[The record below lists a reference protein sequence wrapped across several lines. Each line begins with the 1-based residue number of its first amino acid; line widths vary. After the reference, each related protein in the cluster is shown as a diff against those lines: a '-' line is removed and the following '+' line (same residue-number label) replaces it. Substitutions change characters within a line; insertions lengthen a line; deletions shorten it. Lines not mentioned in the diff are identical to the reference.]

1 MPEVKVQ
8 LKDFGSS
15 TGFNDDIIGEL
26 DITSSEDFPLSL
38 TFKNFDV
45 RDFNSRGGS
54 FSKSFRIP
62 ATNNNNRIL
71 NNVWKSGYV
80 KSSKNVARNIQST
93 ILVDNVP
100 IIDGK
105 LRISKIYR
113 SVDVEGYECTF
124 VGDNMDWA
132 SDLKNR
138 EMKDLKFSNSQYNT
152 YPPNPITVHT
162 FSGPHGIEVDSSP
175 PYTPISFANKPNTHF
190 NYQFNNDQFVYPLLS
205 MGEGISPKAQ
215 VTEAEFVPCLYL
227 KNIWDKI
234 FQSSGYTV
242 NSTFC
247 DSPFFKSLIVPLN
260 FERTGEQLNERF
272 GQIKRSND
280 DIIESNYDHS
290 GTQTFTRAIGNPT
303 INTNQQDT
311 HYLYYAFDGNQN
323 TDNFN
328 GGDTSGSTGNVQVG
342 NSGLTATTL
351 VKSFSG
357 TCNLNWDVTINGN
370 NPVAFTTDQFGLEDS
385 TVDWTLKFFI
395 VRLPDDDDLQSL
407 TSGSGVVLNYVAT
420 QAQHTVAFESNG
432 GAFSNSVDLNF
443 NGTVDVSNDPVG
455 TKYMLVARFLLK
467 DFADSNDDEGG
478 VRLTFKSGSSFKIV
492 GGNTFS
498 VGELIDQPEYLL
510 PTGSQ
515 SDFLMGVAQM
525 FNLQFST
532 DAAAKVVNI
541 EPYDHFYDLTAD
553 AYDWSDKIDYSK
565 GIEEEFIYD
574 IKSKLL
580 FKYKDASND
589 AFLDRYDKKNDV
601 LWGSYK
607 EIDETQSF
615 FDGEYKVENK
625 FFSPTFNWQ
634 ERDYV
639 DSLAAA
645 SSPNPASFNKNLAPV
660 IPIYHKE
667 FSKLNTPD
675 ARAEKSFDIGA
686 RILVLAPSPAM
697 LSTDNGTQT
706 RYSYAP
712 LPDQDLSATSL
723 SNASFARANFI
734 HIDNLRTSGVRG
746 VLSNGY
752 EDVDLNLAYSDVT
765 FNSTEN
771 NGGEITMKGL
781 YYYYYNK
788 MVRQLKERPRLKII
802 YVNLSLSEISSL
814 NLRKLVFID
823 GAYYRINKVVDY
835 QPHKNESTKVELAE
849 YFELG
854 RDTSQLGEVINLEN
868 IRL

>member
-8 LKDFGSS
+8 LRDFGSS

-38 TFKNFDV
+38 TFKSFDV

-71 NNVWKSGYV
+71 NNVWKSGFI
-80 KSSKNVARNIQST
+80 KSSKNVARNIKST

-138 EMKDLKFSNSQYNT
+138 EMKDLQFSDSQYNT
-152 YPPNPITVHT
+152 YPPNPIVTHI
-162 FSGPHGIEVDSSP
+162 FDSPHGIEVDSNP
-175 PYTPISFANKPNTHF
+175 PFTPISFANKPTTHSD
-190 NYQFNNDQFVYPLLS
+190 YEFNNDKFVYPLLS
-205 MGEGISPKAQ
+205 MGEGISPKSQ
-215 VTEAEFVPCLYL
+215 VTEAEFVPCLYV

-247 DSPFFKSLIVPLN
+247 DSEFFKSLVMPLN
-260 FERTGEQLNERF
+260 FERNGEQVNERY
-272 GQIKRSND
+272 GKIKRATDEEVLDGFNHD
-280 DIIESNYDHS
+280 GNR
-290 GTQTFTRAIGNPT
+290 TFNRAIGNPT
-303 INTNQQDT
+303 INQNLQDGAGQ
-311 HYLYYAFDGNQN
+311 YLHFAFRGDQ
-323 TDNFN
+323 TSDNFN
-328 GGDTSGSTGNVQVG
+328 GGDTSASTGNVQG
-342 NSGLTATTL
+342 GTAFDTSLL
-351 VKSFSG
+351 VKNYNG
-357 TCNLNWDVTINGN
+357 NMTLHWDVTINAF
-370 NPVAFTTDQFGLEDS
+370 NPTAFSVGGEPTLDFS
-385 TVDWTLKFFI
+385 LKFFI
-395 VRLPDDDDLQSL
+395 VRVSDDDDLANL
-407 TSGSGVVLNYVAT
+407 TDAADGQGAVLEQVAT
-420 QAQHTVAFESNG
+420 QNDYIVAFNEGAANSNNVDLPFNG
-432 GAFSNSVDLNF
+432 SVDI
-443 NGTVDVSNDPVG
+443 SNDPVG
-455 TKYMLVARFLLK
+455 TKYMLFCRFQLS
-467 DFADSNDDEGG
+467 DYAGTSFFGSGDDA
-478 VRLTFKSGSSFKIV
+478 GSVSLVYKTGSKFEIQ
-492 GGNTFS
+492 GGNTFN
-498 VGELIDQPEYLL
+498 VGEAIDQPQYLL
-510 PTGSQ
+510 PKGSQ
-515 SDFLMGVAQM
+515 SDFLMGIAQM

-532 DAAAKVVNI
+532 DAAAKVVDI
-541 EPYDHFYDLTAD
+541 EPYDHFYNLSSN

-574 IKSKLL
+574 IKSKLV
-580 FKYKDASND
+580 FKYKNASND
-589 AFLDRYDKKNDV
+589 AFLERYDKKNDV

-625 FFSPTFNWQ
+625 FFSPTFNWH
-634 ERDYV
+634 EIDYI
-639 DSLAAA
+639 DKSA
-645 SSPNPASFNKNLAPV
+645 SGTSFTNDKAPC

-667 FSKLNTPD
+667 FSKLGTPD
-675 ARAEKSFDIGA
+675 ERAEKSFDIGA
-686 RILVLAPSPAM
+686 RILLLAPSSAM
-697 LSTDNGTQT
+697 LSTDNGYQT

-723 SNASFARANFI
+723 SNSSFARANFI
-734 HIDNLRTSGVRG
+734 HIDNLRSSGSRG
-746 VLSNGY
+746 VLNNGY
-752 EDVDLNLAYSDVT
+752 EDVDLNLSYSDVK

-771 NGGEITMKGL
+771 NGGEVTMNGL

-788 MVRQLKERPRLKII
+788 MVKQLKERPRLKIM
-802 YVNLSLSEISSL
+802 YVNLSLSDISSL
-814 NLRKLVFID
+814 DLRKLVFVD
-823 GAYYRINKVVDY
+823 GAYYRINKVIDY
-835 QPHKNESTKVELAE
+835 QPHKNVSTKVELTE

-854 RDTSQLGEVINLEN
+854 RDTSQLGQTPILEN

>member
-8 LKDFGSS
+8 LRDFGSS

-152 YPPNPITVHT
+152 YPPDPIVTHI
-162 FSGPHGIEVDSSP
+162 FEDPHGIGIALQAGNWIPTS
-175 PYTPISFANKPNTHF
+175 YANQPTTHF
-190 NYQFNNDQFVYPLLS
+190 DYQFNNDQFVYPLLT
-205 MGEGISPKAQ
+205 MGEGISPKSQ

-247 DSPFFKSLIVPLN
+247 DSAFFKSLVVPLN
-260 FERTGEQLNERF
+260 FERNGEQLNEKF
-272 GQIKRSND
+272 GRIKRSSD
-280 DIIESNYDHS
+280 DQFLPAFFHNLGSS
-290 GTQTFTRAIGNPT
+290 TQFTRAIGNPT
-303 INTNQQDT
+303 IDT
-311 HYLYYAFDGNQN
+311 TEELGDFLFFAFNGNSNNDG
-323 TDNFN
+323 FG
-328 GGDTSGSTGNVQVG
+328 GGDTSSSTGNVQGG
-342 NSGLTATTL
+342 NSGLDATML
-351 VKSFSG
+351 VKNASGDHELSWDVTVNGTNPANFNAGSDPDFDWSLKFYVVRVNDDDSLTNLTSNIVDESALHLVEFFEGAAFTQNVDINFSG
-357 TCNLNWDVTINGN
+357 TQDI
-370 NPVAFTTDQFGLEDS
+370 S
-385 TVDWTLKFFI
+385 
-395 VRLPDDDDLQSL
+395 S
-407 TSGSGVVLNYVAT
+407 
-420 QAQHTVAFESNG
+420 
-432 GAFSNSVDLNF
+432 
-443 NGTVDVSNDPVG
+443 DPVG
-455 TKYMLVARFLLK
+455 TKYMLISRFRVV
-467 DFADSNDDEGG
+467 DYSNDGG
-478 VRLTFKSGSSFKIV
+478 SVRLTYTDGSSFEMN
-492 GGNTFS
+492 GSTTFA
-498 VGELIDQPEYLL
+498 VGELVDQPEYLL
-510 PTGSQ
+510 PKGSQ

-541 EPYDHFYDLTAD
+541 EPYDHFYDSTAD

-589 AFLDRYDKKNDV
+589 AFLERYDKKNDV

-639 DSLAAA
+639 DHTAAT
-645 SSPNPASFNKNLAPV
+645 SSSNPTDFEKSKAPI

-675 ARAEKSFDIGA
+675 ERAEKSFDIGA
-686 RILVLAPSPAM
+686 RILLLAPSPAM
-697 LSTDNGTQT
+697 SSTDNGFQT

-712 LPDQDLSATSL
+712 LPDQDVSATSL
-723 SNASFARANFI
+723 SNSSFARANFI

-746 VLSNGY
+746 VLNNGY
-752 EDVDLNLAYSDVT
+752 EDVDLNLAYSDVK
-765 FNSTEN
+765 FNSVEN
-771 NGGEITMKGL
+771 NGSEITMKGL

-788 MVRQLKERPRLKII
+788 MVRQLKERPRLKIM

-814 NLRKLVFID
+814 DLRKLVFID

-835 QPHKNESTKVELAE
+835 QPHKNESTKIELAE

-854 RDTSQLGEVINLEN
+854 RDTSQLGETQNLEN

>member
-8 LKDFGSS
+8 LRDFGSS
-15 TGFNDDIIGEL
+15 TGFNDDIVGEL

-138 EMKDLKFSNSQYNT
+138 EMKDLKFSNSQYNI
-152 YPPNPITVHT
+152 YPPDPIVTHI
-162 FSGPHGIEVDSSP
+162 FSEPHGIGIGLQAGNWIPTS
-175 PYTPISFANKPNTHF
+175 YANQPTTHSD
-190 NYQFNNDQFVYPLLS
+190 YQFNNDKFIYPLLS
-205 MGEGISPKAQ
+205 MGEGISPKSQ

-247 DSPFFKSLIVPLN
+247 DSTFFKSLVVPLN
-260 FERTGEQLNERF
+260 FERNGEQLNEKF
-272 GQIKRSND
+272 GRIKRSSD
-280 DIIESNYDHS
+280 DQFLPAYFHNLGSS
-290 GTQTFTRAIGNPT
+290 TQFTRAIGNPT
-303 INTNQQDT
+303 VDT
-311 HYLYYAFDGNQN
+311 EDEPSEPIFFAFNGNSNNDG
-323 TDNFN
+323 FG
-328 GGDTSGSTGNVQVG
+328 GGDTSSSTGNVQGG
-342 NSGLTATTL
+342 NSGLDATML
-351 VKSFSG
+351 VKNASGDHELSWDVTVNGTNPANFDAGSDPDFDWSLKFYVVRVNDDDSLTNLTSNIVDESALHLVEFFEGAAFTQNVDINFSG
-357 TCNLNWDVTINGN
+357 TQDI
-370 NPVAFTTDQFGLEDS
+370 S
-385 TVDWTLKFFI
+385 
-395 VRLPDDDDLQSL
+395 S
-407 TSGSGVVLNYVAT
+407 
-420 QAQHTVAFESNG
+420 
-432 GAFSNSVDLNF
+432 
-443 NGTVDVSNDPVG
+443 DPVG
-455 TKYMLVARFLLK
+455 TKYMLISRFRVI
-467 DFADSNDDEGG
+467 DYSNGG
-478 VRLTFKSGSSFKIV
+478 GSVRLTYTDGSSFEMN
-492 GGNTFS
+492 GSTTFA
-498 VGELIDQPEYLL
+498 VGELVDQPEYLL
-510 PTGSQ
+510 PKGSQ

-541 EPYDHFYDLTAD
+541 EPYDHFYDSTAD

-589 AFLDRYDKKNDV
+589 AFLERYDKKNDV

-625 FFSPTFNWQ
+625 FFSPTFNWT
-634 ERDYV
+634 EIDYI
-639 DSLAAA
+639 DKSA
-645 SSPNPASFNKNLAPV
+645 SGSSFTNNKAPC
-660 IPIYHKE
+660 IPIYHRE
-667 FSKLNTPD
+667 FSKLGTPD
-675 ARAEKSFDIGA
+675 ERADKSFDIGA
-686 RILVLAPSPAM
+686 RILLLAPSPAM
-697 LSTDNGTQT
+697 SSTDNGFQT

-712 LPDQDLSATSL
+712 LPDQDVSATSL
-723 SNASFARANFI
+723 SNSSFARANFI

-746 VLSNGY
+746 VLNNGY
-752 EDVDLNLAYSDVT
+752 EDVDLNLAYSDVK
-765 FNSTEN
+765 FNSFEN
-771 NGGEITMKGL
+771 NGSEITMKGL

-788 MVRQLKERPRLKII
+788 MVRQLKERPRLKIM

-814 NLRKLVFID
+814 DLRKLVFID

-835 QPHKNESTKVELAE
+835 QPHKNESTKIELAE

-854 RDTSQLGEVINLEN
+854 RDTSQLGETQNLEN

>member
-8 LKDFGSS
+8 LRDFGSS

-138 EMKDLKFSNSQYNT
+138 EMKDLRFSNSQYNI
-152 YPPNPITVHT
+152 YPPDPIVTHI
-162 FSGPHGIEVDSSP
+162 FEDPHGIDIGLQAGNYIP
-175 PYTPISFANKPNTHF
+175 LSFANQPTTHF
-190 NYQFNNDQFVYPLLS
+190 DYQFNNDKFIYPLLS
-205 MGEGISPKAQ
+205 MGEGISSKSQ

-247 DSPFFKSLIVPLN
+247 DSEFFKSLVVPLN
-260 FERTGEQLNERF
+260 FERNGEQLNEKF
-272 GQIKRSND
+272 GRIKRSSD
-280 DIIESNYDHS
+280 DQFLPAFFHNLGSS
-290 GTQTFTRAIGNPT
+290 TQFTRAIGNPT
-303 INTNQQDT
+303 VNTTSEPTDFI
-311 HYLYYAFDGNQN
+311 YFAFNGNSN
-323 TDNFN
+323 TDGFG
-328 GGDTSGSTGNVQVG
+328 GGDTSSSTGNVQG
-342 NSGLTATTL
+342 GSSGLDATML
-351 VKSFSG
+351 VKNASG
-357 TCNLNWDVTINGN
+357 DHELNWDVTVNGT
-370 NPVAFTTDQFGLEDS
+370 NPQNFDAGFDPDFEWS
-385 TVDWTLKFFI
+385 LKFWV
-395 VRLPDDDDLQSL
+395 VRVSDDDSL
-407 TSGSGVVLNYVAT
+407 TNLTSNIVDESSSHQV
-420 QAQHTVAFESNG
+420 QFFEG
-432 GAFSNSVDLNF
+432 AAFSQNVDINF
-443 NGTVDVSNDPVG
+443 SGTQDISSDPVG
-455 TKYMLVARFLLK
+455 TKYMLISRFRVI
-467 DFADSNDDEGG
+467 DYSNNGG
-478 VRLTFKSGSSFKIV
+478 SVRLTYTNGSAFEINGST
-492 GGNTFS
+492 TFA
-498 VGELIDQPEYLL
+498 VGELVDQPEYLL
-510 PTGSQ
+510 PKGSQ

-541 EPYDHFYDLTAD
+541 EPYDHFYDSTAD

-639 DSLAAA
+639 DNTAAT
-645 SSPNPASFNKNLAPV
+645 SSSNPTNFEKAKAPI

-675 ARAEKSFDIGA
+675 ERAEKSFDIGA
-686 RILVLAPSPAM
+686 RILLLAPSSAM
-697 LSTDNGTQT
+697 SSTDNGFQT

-712 LPDQDLSATSL
+712 LPDQDVSATSL

-746 VLSNGY
+746 VLNNGY
-752 EDVDLNLAYSDVT
+752 EDVDLNLAYSDVK
-765 FNSTEN
+765 FNSVEN
-771 NGGEITMKGL
+771 NGIEITMKGL

-788 MVRQLKERPRLKII
+788 MVRQLKERPRLKIM

-814 NLRKLVFID
+814 NLKKLVFID

-835 QPHKNESTKVELAE
+835 QPHKNESTKIELAE

-854 RDTSQLGEVINLEN
+854 RDTSQLGETQNLEN

>member
-15 TGFNDDIIGEL
+15 TGFSDDIIGEL

-152 YPPNPITVHT
+152 YPPDPIVTHS
-162 FSGPHGIEVDSSP
+162 FSDPHGIEVGSSP
-175 PYTPISFANKPNTHF
+175 PYNPISFANKPTTHF
-190 NYQFNNDQFVYPLLS
+190 DYQFNNDQFVYPLLS
-205 MGEGISPKAQ
+205 VGEGISPKAQ

-247 DSPFFKSLIVPLN
+247 DSPFFKSLVVPLN
-260 FERTGEQLNERF
+260 FERNGEQVNERF
-272 GQIKRSND
+272 GQIKRSSD
-280 DIIESNYDHS
+280 ELILDEYDKS
-290 GTQTFTRAIGNPT
+290 GSRTFDRAIGN
-303 INTNQQDT
+303 
-311 HYLYYAFDGNQN
+311 HAFDTAITPSDRLFFALRGDSGTQ
-323 TDNFN
+323 DNFN
-328 GGDTSGSTGNVQVG
+328 GGDTSQSTGNVQG
-342 NSGLTATTL
+342 GTAFDNSLL
-351 VKSFSG
+351 VKNFNG
-357 TCNLNWDVTINGN
+357 TASLTWDVTVNAF
-370 NPVAFTTDQFGLEDS
+370 NPSEYDIPFMQNIHQAHM
-385 TVDWTLKFFI
+385 DWRLKFYI
-395 VRLPDDDDLQSL
+395 VRVSDDDDLQNL
-407 TSGSGVVLNYVAT
+407 TDGTDGAGIVLNVVAT
-420 QAQHTVAFESNG
+420 QPRYEVEFNEGPANSN
-432 GAFSNSVDLNF
+432 NVNLTF
-443 NGTVDVSNDPVG
+443 NGTADISSDPVG
-455 TKYMLVARFLLK
+455 TKYMLMCQFTLQNFEG
-467 DFADSNDDEGG
+467 DIADINDRDGN
-478 VRLTFKSGSSFKIV
+478 VSLVYTSGSSFEIA

-510 PTGSQ
+510 PTGNQ
-515 SDFLMGVAQM
+515 SDFLMGIAQM

-639 DSLAAA
+639 DSDAAA
-645 SSPNPASFNKNLAPV
+645 SSPNPSNFNKNKAPV

-667 FSKLNTPD
+667 FSKLQTPD

-686 RILVLAPSPAM
+686 RVLLLAPSPAM

-706 RYSYAP
+706 RYSYPP

-752 EDVDLNLAYSDVT
+752 EDVDLNIAYSDVT

-802 YVNLSLSEISSL
+802 
-814 NLRKLVFID
+814 
-823 GAYYRINKVVDY
+823 
-835 QPHKNESTKVELAE
+835 
-849 YFELG
+849 
-854 RDTSQLGEVINLEN
+854 
-868 IRL
+868 

>member
-152 YPPNPITVHT
+152 YPPDPIVIHT
-162 FSGPHGIEVDSSP
+162 FSNPHGIEVDSSP

-260 FERTGEQLNERF
+260 FERNGEQLNERF
-272 GQIKRSND
+272 GQIKRGSD
-280 DIIESNYDHS
+280 ETFLDNYGHN
-290 GTQTFTRAIGNPT
+290 GNQTFFRAIGNPT
-303 INTNQQDT
+303 FNTNSEGGFFLHFVFRGD
-311 HYLYYAFDGNQN
+311 N
-323 TDNFN
+323 TIDSFN
-328 GGDTSGSTGNVQVG
+328 GGDTSASTGNVQG
-342 NSGLTATTL
+342 GTAFDTSML
-351 VKSFSG
+351 VKNFNG
-357 TCNLNWDVTINGN
+357 TQHLNWDVTVNSFNPLSFN
-370 NPVAFTTDQFGLEDS
+370 NVFSP
-385 TVDWTLKFFI
+385 TVEWELKFFI
-395 VRLPDDDDLQSL
+395 VRITDDDDLQNL
-407 TSGSGVVLNYVAT
+407 TDAANGNGNVLNQVAT
-420 QAQHTVAFESNG
+420 QSSHEVTFSEGAAGSN
-432 GAFSNSVDLNF
+432 NVDLNF
-443 NGTVDVSNDPVG
+443 SGTADISNDPVG
-455 TKYMLVARFLLK
+455 TRYMLTCRYKLNS
-467 DFADSNDDEGG
+467 FAGGSDDAGSVELVFKQGS
-478 VRLTFKSGSSFKIV
+478 TFEIA

-510 PTGSQ
+510 PKGSQ
-515 SDFLMGVAQM
+515 SDFLMGIAQM

-645 SSPNPASFNKNLAPV
+645 SSPNPASFHKNKAPV

-667 FSKLNTPD
+667 FSKLQTPD
-675 ARAEKSFDIGA
+675 ARAEKSFEIGA

-771 NGGEITMKGL
+771 NGGEITMRGL

-814 NLRKLVFID
+814 DLRRLVFID

-835 QPHKNESTKVELAE
+835 QPHKNESTKIELAE

>member
-8 LKDFGSS
+8 LRDFGSS

-152 YPPNPITVHT
+152 YPPDPIVTHI
-162 FSGPHGIEVDSSP
+162 FEDPHGIDIGLQAGNYIP
-175 PYTPISFANKPNTHF
+175 LSFANQPTTHF
-190 NYQFNNDQFVYPLLS
+190 DYQFNNDKFIYPLLS
-205 MGEGISPKAQ
+205 MGEGISSKSQ

-247 DSPFFKSLIVPLN
+247 DSEFFKSLVVPLN
-260 FERTGEQLNERF
+260 FERNGEQLNEKF
-272 GQIKRSND
+272 GRIKRSSD
-280 DIIESNYDHS
+280 DQFLPAFFHNLGSS
-290 GTQTFTRAIGNPT
+290 TQFTRAIGNPT
-303 INTNQQDT
+303 IDT
-311 HYLYYAFDGNQN
+311 TSDPTEFIYFAFNGNSN
-323 TDNFN
+323 TDGFG
-328 GGDTSGSTGNVQVG
+328 GGDTSSSTGNVQG
-342 NSGLTATTL
+342 GSSGLDATML
-351 VKSFSG
+351 VKNASG
-357 TCNLNWDVTINGN
+357 DHELNWDVTVNGT
-370 NPVAFTTDQFGLEDS
+370 NPQNFDAGFDPDFEWS
-385 TVDWTLKFFI
+385 LKFWV
-395 VRLPDDDDLQSL
+395 VRVSDDDSL
-407 TSGSGVVLNYVAT
+407 TNLTSNIVDESSSHQV
-420 QAQHTVAFESNG
+420 QFFEG
-432 GAFSNSVDLNF
+432 AAFSQNVDINF
-443 NGTVDVSNDPVG
+443 SGTQDISSDPVG
-455 TKYMLVARFLLK
+455 TKYMLMFSFRVV
-467 DFADSNDDEGG
+467 DYSSEGG
-478 VRLTFKSGSSFKIV
+478 SVRLTYTNGS
-492 GGNTFS
+492 TFEINGS
-498 VGELIDQPEYLL
+498 TTFAIGELVDQPQYLL
-510 PTGSQ
+510 PKGSQ

-541 EPYDHFYDLTAD
+541 EPYDHFYDSTAD

-589 AFLDRYDKKNDV
+589 AFLERYDKKNDV

-639 DSLAAA
+639 DHTAAT
-645 SSPNPASFNKNLAPV
+645 SSSNPTDFEKAKAPI

-675 ARAEKSFDIGA
+675 ERAEKSFDIGA
-686 RILVLAPSPAM
+686 RILLLAPSPAM
-697 LSTDNGTQT
+697 SSTDNGFQT

-712 LPDQDLSATSL
+712 LPDQDVSATSL
-723 SNASFARANFI
+723 SNGSFARANFI

-746 VLSNGY
+746 VLNNGY
-752 EDVDLNLAYSDVT
+752 EDVDLNLAYSDVK
-765 FNSTEN
+765 FNSVEN
-771 NGGEITMKGL
+771 NGIEITMKGL

-788 MVRQLKERPRLKII
+788 MVRQLKERPRLKIM

-814 NLRKLVFID
+814 NLKKLVFID

-835 QPHKNESTKVELAE
+835 QPHKNESTKIELAE

-854 RDTSQLGEVINLEN
+854 RDTSQLGETQNLEN